1 MDIVQRGKRWV
12 GLVFNRPYIPVELK
26 EATGPLLLHISD
38 TPQEIY
44 SYIFRLVK
52 LLEPSYIIHTGDLV
66 DDIKLELHP
75 NEIEAYK
82 TALRKFISGLE
93 SFTDALIYYAV
104 GNHDQYKEVKKTTS
118 KGIVIKEG
126 HILIEEKNFYV
137 SHYYS
142 KKVYNT
148 DYYLYGHSFRPSSY
162 KSQQHIGLNGLE
174 KIHVIDLTTQKIYH
188 LPYPF
193 GTNQFRKME
202 QRRIS
207 L

>member
-1 MDIVQRGKRWV
+1 MDMIQRVRRWT
-12 GLVFNRPYIPVELK
+12 GLMFNRPYIPVGLK

-52 LLEPSYIIHTGDLV
+52 LLQPSYIIHTGDLV
-66 DDIKLELHP
+66 DDIKLQLHP
-75 NEIEAYK
+75 NEIEIYK
-82 TALRKFISGLE
+82 ISLRKFILNLE
-93 SFTDALIYYAV
+93 AFTDAFIYYVV
-104 GNHDQYKEVKKTTS
+104 GNHDKYEEIEKITS
-118 KGIVIKEG
+118 KAIVMEEG
-126 HILIEEKNFYV
+126 YIVIEEKSFYAN
-137 SHYYS
+137 HYPS
-142 KKVYNT
+142 RNVHNT
-148 DYYLYGHSFRPSSY
+148 DYYLYGHSFHPSSY
-162 KSQQHIGLNGLE
+162 KDQQHIGLNGLE
-174 KIHVIDLTTQKIYH
+174 KIHIIDLATEKIYH